1 MATNTFKNAHGEAPS
16 STAAA
21 YTVPASTATVVFG
34 GSFSNID
41 GTNEVDLFVT
51 VVDTSAGTTKFIVKG
66 LPIPINDTYFLDSK
80 ITLETTDTINIYST
94 ATGDVDYTLAL
105 LEIS

>member
-1 MATNTFKNAHGEAPS
+1 
-16 STAAA
+16 
-21 YTVPASTATVVFG
+21 
-34 GSFSNID
+34 
-41 GTNEVDLFVT
+41 
-51 VVDTSAGTTKFIVKG
+51 VKG

-80 ITLETTDTINIYST
+80 ITLEATDTINIYST

>member
-1 MATNTFKNAHGEAPS
+1 MANTFVNAHGEAPS

-21 YTVPASTATVVFG
+21 YTVPSSTSTIVFG

-41 GTNEVDLFVT
+41 GVNEVDISVT
-51 VVDTSAGTTKFIVKG
+51 VVDTSAGTTKFILDA
-66 LPIPINDTYFLDSK
+66 LPIPINDTYTLDAK
-80 ITLETTDTINIYST
+80 IVLETTDTINIYSS

-105 LEIS
+105 LEIT

>member
-1 MATNTFKNAHGEAPS
+1 VN
-16 STAAA
+16 
-21 YTVPASTATVVFG
+21 
-34 GSFSNID
+34 
-41 GTNEVDLFVT
+41 
-51 VVDTSAGTTKFIVKG
+51 G